1 MAKSFNFATAMAS
14 FNRVLGKEHL
24 EECVRNA
31 FEDILSQMRDDV
43 LDIGRKGRWNDITG
57 NLTKSIVFLV
67 VKPMSS
73 VSEGN
78 PEGQI
83 TVTNTDS
90 TMIFGFLVAGMSY
103 AINVE
108 LRDNRDVLKGTAA
121 KWRNK
126 IPRILISDIQQ
137 CIRAR
142 I

>member
-1 MAKSFNFATAMAS
+1 MAKPFNFATAMAS

-73 VSEGN
+73 VSKSN

-83 TVTNTDS
+83 TVPNTDS

-108 LRDNRDVLKGTAA
+108 LRDNRDVLKGTVA
-121 KWRNK
+121 KWRRK
-126 IPRILISDIQQ
+126 IPRILIANIQE
-137 CIRAR
+137 CVKAR
-142 I
+142 L